1 MPAGFTHD
9 EAGVLIDAL
18 AQARLARDDGRPFA
32 RFRDAV
38 DDAGGRLTLVGR
50 DALVARV
57 EAMGPEERRA
67 VMRACA
73 RAISLRLTM
82 PDRYRRDGEAWL
94 RREVGLVRG

>member
-9 EAGVLIDAL
+9 EAGVLIDAP

-32 RFRDAV
+32 SFRDAV
-38 DDAGGRLTLVGR
+38 DDAGGRPSFVGR

-57 EAMGPEERRA
+57 EAMGPAERRA

-73 RAISLRLTM
+73 RAIGLRLAM